1 MTASS
6 SEKTCSSLQRYGT
19 TLVFGY
25 CFCCSHLLGSIDLVT
40 TGETYKLCRCSDL
53 APEDVPLAID
63 STLND
68 LQLEYLDLYLV
79 T

>member
-1 MTASS
+1 MVLPWSLDTVSSVAIFFAS
-6 SEKTCSSLQRYGT
+6 
-19 TLVFGY
+19 
-25 CFCCSHLLGSIDLVT
+25 INLVT